1 MIFLLVCFLLTLLF
15 INYGNCVPE
24 NACLNPSNEIYC
36 CNGYEWI
43 DNRCEACRIGYSTP
57 ILNIT
62 CQPCMHPFFGDKCSG
77 LCPCSETERCNHV
90 NGSCTSTI
98 ESTIPSSY
106 LTTETTTDKIN
117 IESTSL
123 KSVTSEVQT
132 VTAQVVV
139 SPFDKETGT
148 FSSTNLIIY
157 CLAAACFILIL
168 ALCYFFNKH
177 RINAK
182 QKQLH
187 VITNPEDVALNDKQ
201 QKEEDIEMESDLYM
215 YHVIDE
221 SQMIESCDKPKQ
233 PNVYLDVVS
242 SSVSDSS
249 DIEDKTKD
257 TNEYLHPYHSL
268 VGKKIPMIMK
278 GNPISTIKQKM
289 DTSIHITH
297 Y

>member
-1 MIFLLVCFLLTLLF
+1 MLIIF
-15 INYGNCVPE
+15 
-24 NACLNPSNEIYC
+24 
-36 CNGYEWI
+36 
-43 DNRCEACRIGYSTP
+43 R
-57 ILNIT
+57 
-62 CQPCMHPFFGDKCSG
+62 
-77 LCPCSETERCNHV
+77 RCNHI

-98 ESTIPSSY
+98 GSTTPSSY
-106 LTTETTTDKIN
+106 WSTETGT
-117 IESTSL
+117 EL
-123 KSVTSEVQT
+123 QT

-139 SPFDKETGT
+139 SPFDKEAGT

-177 RINAK
+177 RLNAK

-268 VGKKIPMIMK
+268 VGKRFP
-278 GNPISTIKQKM
+278 
-289 DTSIHITH
+289 
-297 Y
+297 